1 MKTKLTSIAL
11 IILSLVCINVK
22 ADNTESPVIATPHDA
37 VIHDTLVTNTSD
49 PRYID
54 LIKDSIRQLSF
65 REKAKYLTRR
75 ELSYSPI
82 PLMGV
87 GFLAMSKK
95 KNFRAARNSMEPRFK
110 SSLDDYLQYSP
121 LAITF
126 ALKAVGYEGR
136 SSWGRFLASGSMSY
150 AIMAILTNGMKYSI
164 REMRPDGSTRNS
176 FPSGHTATAFA
187 AATILHKEYGLTRS
201 PWISAAGY
209 ALAMTTGVMRSL
221 NNRHWISDIMVGAG
235 IGIFSV
241 DLGYFIGDVIFKD
254 KGIKRLTL
262 NDIDSFHTSNS
273 YFNIGMGF
281 GFFNDIK
288 STDLSFNTHTSTQV
302 SAELSYFINKYVGV
316 GGRLRINSMPVGVTG
331 LKIYDTNIRPIN
343 LSDEEVT
350 SQFSVYSGMA
360 GVYGAYPITRRLS
373 LGAKLLA
380 GQMVHS
386 KSSYAASTPEDYAC
400 RDEINLSSGKGFA
413 WGTGVDFAYFYR
425 NSIAWRL
432 NIDYEQGSVPFT
444 MNRSIIKAN
453 PANSSFDIQ
462 QQNHRFTQQLRSL
475 SIGASM
481 NIMF

>member
-11 IILSLVCINVK
+11 IILSLVCTNAK
-22 ADNTESPVIATPHDA
+22 ADNTECPQSVATEDTTK
-37 VIHDTLVTNTSD
+37 HDTLVTNTSETK
-49 PRYID
+49 YIEH
-54 LIKDSIRQLSF
+54 ISDSVSQLSF
-65 REKAKYLTRR
+65 REKARFLTRR

-95 KNFRAARNSMEPRFK
+95 NNFRAARNSMEPRFE
-110 SSLDDYLQYSP
+110 SSLDNYLQYSP
-121 LAITF
+121 LAISF

-136 SSWGRFLASGSMSY
+136 SSWGRFLASGSFSY
-150 AIMAILTNGMKYSI
+150 AIMAIITNGMKYSI

-176 FPSGHTATAFA
+176 FPSGHTATAFV

-235 IGIFSV
+235 IGIFSA
-241 DLGYFIGDVIFKD
+241 DLGYFIGDVIFKE
-254 KGIKRLTL
+254 KGIRRITR
-262 NDIDSFHTSNS
+262 NDIDSFHSSNS
-273 YFNIGMGF
+273 YFNIAMGF

-288 STDLSFNTHTSTQV
+288 SPDFGFKTHTSTQV
-302 SAELSYFINKYVGV
+302 SAELSYFVNKYIGV
-316 GGRLRINSMPVGVTG
+316 GGRLRINSMPVGVTD
-331 LKIYDTNIRPIN
+331 LKIYDSNTRPIN
-343 LSDEEVT
+343 TSDEEVT
-350 SQFSVYSGMA
+350 SQFSVFSGMA
-360 GVYGAYPITRRLS
+360 GMYGSYPISRRFCF
-373 LGAKLLA
+373 GAKVLV

-386 KSSYAASTPEDYAC
+386 KSSYAASTLEEYSA
-400 RDEINLSSGKGFA
+400 RDEVNLSSGKGFA
-413 WGTGVDFAYFYR
+413 WGAGVDFAYFYR

-432 NIDYEQGSVPFT
+432 NIDYEQGSAPFT
-444 MNRSIIKAN
+444 MNKSIIKTH
-453 PANSSFDIQ
+453 SGDLGFEIQ
-462 QQNHRFTQQLRSL
+462 QQNHTFSQQLRSL